1 MMMSE
6 QINQPQVHAEVSAAF
21 YRYEAALVSND
32 VAVLD
37 ALFWHDPRT
46 VRLGAG
52 ENLYGIDEI
61 RAFRATRPA
70 AGLQRT
76 LRNTLITTFGND
88 YAVCS
93 TEFTREGSDRIGRQ
107 QQTWIRFADGWRIV
121 AAQVSLMS

>member
-46 VRLGAG
+46 VRLGRARTCTVLMKSALSAPLAPRRGYSARCAIPSSPRLAMITRYAAPNSRVKAAIALAVSSKPGFVLPTAG
-52 ENLYGIDEI
+52 ALSP
-61 RAFRATRPA
+61 RRSA
-70 AGLQRT
+70 
-76 LRNTLITTFGND
+76 
-88 YAVCS
+88 
-93 TEFTREGSDRIGRQ
+93 
-107 QQTWIRFADGWRIV
+107 
-121 AAQVSLMS
+121 